1 MQQNLSSQSPNKEK
15 KDNARRDEIIAKVK
29 SMLLDNWGTKLLALL
44 IAIALWAGLITQDP
58 KLTREKQFTDVTVSV
73 TGSDTLRR
81 NGYIVL
87 EDMDEVMDDFT
98 VRVNVP
104 QGQYAAAQPSNY
116 SLRLDLSRIKE
127 AGEQTVK
134 VLYTNSSTYGK
145 VSEIVPAAITL
156 TVDEYVTRY
165 RIPVTVLEIGDEPD
179 GFYAMS
185 PSTDPPMV
193 AVSGPKTLVEKIVS
207 AQVVADQS
215 TLPAREGSVRRALTF
230 TMVDASG
237 EAIESDLLQVTSESV
252 LLDSVIV
259 DQTLYANRVV
269 SMSDAGLVIGQP
281 AEGYEIKGVY
291 ITPASVTIAGKGEA
305 IEGIDLLYTNGTV
318 DVGGCSESVKKVLL
332 LNKPAAVKYASSDV
346 VTVAVEIGPIMTGRA
361 YVAPIRL
368 LNLPIYLMET
378 SGMQSATVYIS
389 GAQNWLD
396 SLSSSAINIFCD
408 LGSITEPGVYEVPL
422 NCMVQGGENQSYT
435 CDIMPQTVT
444 VTIEQR

>member
-1 MQQNLSSQSPNKEK
+1 MQQNLSSQNQPKEK

-29 SMLLDNWGTKLLALL
+29 SMLLDNWGTKLLALM

-58 KLTREKQFTDVTVSV
+58 SLTREKQFTGVTVNV

-87 EDMDEVMDDFT
+87 EDLDEVMDDFT

-127 AGEQTVK
+127 AGEQNVK
-134 VLYTNSSTYGK
+134 VLFTNTSTYGK
-145 VSEIVPAAITL
+145 VTEIVPSSITL

-165 RIPVTVLEIGDEPD
+165 RIPVTVVEVGDTPD

-215 TLPAREGSVRRALTF
+215 TLPAREGSVRRALSF
-230 TMVDASG
+230 KMVDENG
-237 EAIESDLLQVTSESV
+237 QAIESDMLQVTSESV

-269 SMSDAGLVIGQP
+269 SMSDAGLVTGQP
-281 AEGYEIKGVY
+281 ADGYEVKGVY
-291 ITPASVTIAGKGEA
+291 ITPGSVTIAGKADA
-305 IEGIDLLYTNGTV
+305 IDDIDLLYANGNV
-318 DVGGCSESVKKVLL
+318 DITGCTESIKKVLL
-332 LNKPAAVKYASSDV
+332 LKSPSAVKYASTDV

-361 YVAPIRL
+361 YVAPIRIQ
-368 LNLPIYLMET
+368 NLPIYLMET
-378 SGMQSATVYIS
+378 SGMQSATVYIN

-396 SLSSSAINIFCD
+396 GFSSSAINISCD
-408 LGSITEPGVYEVPL
+408 LGSITEPGEYEVPL
-422 NCMVQGGENQSYT
+422 NCTVLGGENQSYT

-444 VTIEQR
+444 VVIEKR